1 MKNQIKTRLSTLRN
15 RMVFR
20 LWAFMMIPVMFGICF
35 MWVVQIFLFEQNY
48 ANASVNEALEHLAP
62 VMEDLRTRDIAEDER
77 LLSFISHVSGELL
90 LVSEDGT
97 LIKMYSS
104 GHLVQPRE
112 WERKLKAPDSD
123 ALSQNSGFEEL
134 SQGHP
139 YQHIERFHGQ
149 IIGYELGFPVT
160 YNGDSDYLI
169 LRNALMTRTV
179 LNLNRSQLIV
189 LSILLTGIASVLA
202 AVLSKQFTKPIFQI
216 KESVDKLTQNDF
228 SIEPDLERQDELGQL
243 SHSVGKL
250 RQALQRLDVLRREVI
265 ANVSH
270 ELRSPLA
277 LITGYAEMVRDITW
291 KDEAMRNEN
300 LNLIIS
306 ESNRMSEMVNDILD
320 YSQFS
325 AGYSKLK
332 KGWYDLRDIVNAE
345 LTRCRQA
352 AAEHGI
358 TLTLQIAD
366 AQTSDAPAQGTES
379 ANTPETLTQD
389 SASTDM
395 PDANSQAAGQMQ
407 FQVDA
412 LKMSQVMRN
421 LLNNAINHTPEN
433 QEIFIRLTPDP
444 SACPESPAGT
454 QTCSRDTASP
464 CCLVEV
470 ANPGDPIPE
479 EDREI
484 IWERYQ
490 RSQHQSGR
498 RLGTGIGLS
507 IVSTILKAHDMP
519 YGVDCKDGYNIF
531 WFLCR

>member
-1 MKNQIKTRLSTLRN
+1 
-15 RMVFR
+15 MVFR

-48 ANASVNEALEHLAP
+48 ANASVNEALDHLAP
-62 VMEDLRTRDIAEDER
+62 VMEDLRTRDIAEDDR

-90 LVSEDGT
+90 LISEDGE

-104 GHLVQPRE
+104 GHLVQPQE
-112 WERKLKAPDSD
+112 WELKLNSPDPEMI
-123 ALSQNSGFEEL
+123 SQNHDFEEL
-134 SQGHP
+134 KEGHP
-139 YQHIERFHGQ
+139 YQHIQRFHGQ

-160 YNGDSDYLI
+160 YSGEPVYLI
-169 LRNALMTRTV
+169 LRNALMARTV

-202 AVLSKQFTKPIFQI
+202 AVLSKQFTRPIFQI

-228 SIEPDLERQDELGQL
+228 SIAPDLDRQDELGQL
-243 SHSVGKL
+243 SQSVGKL

-291 KDEAMRNEN
+291 KDEEMRNEN

-332 KGWYDLRDIVNAE
+332 KDWCDLRDIVTSE

-366 AQTSDAPAQGTES
+366 AQMPDSLAQGTES
-379 ANTPETLTQD
+379 P
-389 SASTDM
+389 DM
-395 PDANSQAAGQMQ
+395 PDTKSTDTPSTNDQPADQMH
-407 FQVDA
+407 FQVDS

-433 QEIFIRLTPDP
+433 QEIFIRLLPDP
-444 SACPESPAGT
+444 ASWPDFPAAT
-454 QTCSRDTASP
+454 QTDTLKS

-479 EDREI
+479 EDRAI

-519 YGVDCKDGYNIF
+519 YGVDCKDGYNVF
-531 WFLCR
+531 WFVCR

>member
-1 MKNQIKTRLSTLRN
+1 MKNRMKIRLSALRN

-48 ANASVNEALEHLAP
+48 ANASVNEALERLSP
-62 VMEDLRTRDIAEDER
+62 VMEDLRTRDIGNDER
-77 LLSFISHVSGELL
+77 LLYFISPISGELL

-104 GHLVQPRE
+104 GHLVQPKE
-112 WERKLKAPDSD
+112 WERKLASPDSEIV
-123 ALSQNSGFEEL
+123 SQSPDFEEL
-134 SQGHP
+134 KKGHP
-139 YQHIERFHGQ
+139 YQRIERFHGQ

-160 YNGDSDYLI
+160 YNGESDYLI

-202 AVLSKQFTKPIFQI
+202 AVLSKQFTRPIFQI

-228 SIEPDLERQDELGQL
+228 SIGPDLERQDELGQL
-243 SHSVGKL
+243 SQSVGKL

-291 KDEAMRNEN
+291 KDEEMRNEN

-332 KGWYDLRDIVNAE
+332 KDWYDLRDIVNAE
-345 LTRCRQA
+345 LTRCHQA

-358 TLTLQIAD
+358 TLTLEA
-366 AQTSDAPAQGTES
+366 
-379 ANTPETLTQD
+379 PETDIPL
-389 SASTDM
+389 
-395 PDANSQAAGQMQ
+395 NYE
-407 FQVDA
+407 VDA

-433 QEIFIRLTPDP
+433 QEIFIRLIPK
-444 SACPESPAGT
+444 GNN
-454 QTCSRDTASP
+454 
-464 CCLVEV
+464 CLVEV
-470 ANPGDPIPE
+470 VNPGEPIPE
-479 EDREI
+479 EDRAI